1 MNQWNYL
8 QFSILVR
15 DYDKASGFLSD
26 LGTQGIEELHLKSRR
41 IRIKAYFDPASDIQ
55 SIEKGFKASCRLAN
69 IPLFSVSLRIQK
81 EKDWFKRWRTQMN
94 PFPVGKRFYLF
105 PCANQTGTSPDGRI
119 PLWVEPSMAFGT
131 GTHETTQLCLEAM
144 EKYLRPKTSL
154 LDVGTG
160 SGILAIAATKL
171 GARKVVACDIDP
183 VAIRIAR
190 ENAEINRCPSPIEW
204 VLGDIG
210 KIRSFHF
217 DFLIANLTA
226 EIIEESLPQFEKRL
240 KPRGVLIL
248 SGVLSSQSLHIR
260 SRLPGT
266 SLATQSRKKKG
277 EWDCLILRKS

>member
-1 MNQWNYL
+1 MKQWNCL

-15 DYDKASGFLSD
+15 DCDKASGFLWD
-26 LGTQGIEELHLKSRR
+26 LGTQGIEEHHLKSRR
-41 IRIKAYFDPASDIQ
+41 VRIKAYFDPASDIQ
-55 SIEKGFKASCRLAN
+55 SIDKVFRVCCGLAN
-69 IPLFSVSLRIQK
+69 IPLFSTSLKIQK
-81 EKDWFKRWRTQMN
+81 EKDWFKRWRSQLN
-94 PFPVGKRFYLF
+94 PFPVGRRFYLF
-105 PCANQTGTSPDGRI
+105 PSGNQTGSSPKERI
-119 PLWVEPSMAFGT
+119 PLWIEPSMAFGT

-210 KIRSFHF
+210 KIGSFHF
-217 DFLIANLTA
+217 DFLVANLTA
-226 EIIEESLPQFEKRL
+226 EIIEESLAQFEKRL

-248 SGVLSSQSLHIR
+248 SGILSSQSLHIR

-277 EWDCLILRKS
+277 EWDCLVLRKS